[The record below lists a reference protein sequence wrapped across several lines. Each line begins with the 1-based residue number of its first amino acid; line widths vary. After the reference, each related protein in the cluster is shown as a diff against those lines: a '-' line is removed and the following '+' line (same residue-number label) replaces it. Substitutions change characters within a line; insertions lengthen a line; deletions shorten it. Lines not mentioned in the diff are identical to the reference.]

1 MLMILLKSSVESA
14 RVALQV
20 GVCRI
25 HLTLAQSLPG
35 SSPKLQLNEVL
46 VQGSQVK
53 AVTEVLLAKGIP
65 KRWIK
70 EGDDSKKKK

>member
-1 MLMILLKSSVESA
+1 MLTSSA
-14 RVALQV
+14 RFAPVARLV
-20 GVCRI
+20 GSYAAE
-25 HLTLAQSLPG
+25 LTIAQPLPG
-35 SSPKLQLNEVL
+35 SSPKLLLNEVL